1 VIGYGLM
8 DDPNVRFIDIHEDSR
23 GVVVPLIAKRL
34 ELAKTIGC
42 DAVVA
47 ELHDLLSYQA
57 NPGHGFENL
66 QPSDYTSW
74 STALT
79 ERAHGLTLSMGL
91 RSSTAMGI
99 DGMARL
105 FDWLL
110 IERCGEFD
118 DCDTSRSFIDLDRAV
133 FAIEYDLDLDG
144 NANEETLVCGKLAE
158 VGIADGILKSAEL
171 SSGYY
176 KRCMP

>member
-1 VIGYGLM
+1 MYS
-8 DDPNVRFIDIHEDSR
+8 RSSSIHSSKLSVLR
-23 GVVVPLIAKRL
+23 PLISKRL

-91 RSSTAMGI
+91 LSSTAMGV

-133 FAIEYDLDLDG
+133 FAIEFDLDLDG
-144 NANEETLVCGKLAE
+144 EANVETIVCGNLAE
-158 VGIADGILKSAEL
+158 AGIADGILKSAEL